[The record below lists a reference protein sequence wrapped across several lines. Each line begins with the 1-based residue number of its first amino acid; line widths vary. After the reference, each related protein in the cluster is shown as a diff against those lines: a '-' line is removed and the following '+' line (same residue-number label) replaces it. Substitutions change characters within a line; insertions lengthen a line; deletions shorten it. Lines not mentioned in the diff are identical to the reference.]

1 MSISNY
7 RSGRPVS
14 LVGTLKHRETA
25 LFKLCVLLQDYV
37 STNLLT
43 PESSL
48 SATYG
53 SWEALISSFRN
64 VDVKDLLNFLTENG
78 AHHAHALLCS
88 WQGDLSTALD
98 LWRRLAFGELNDHSF
113 PGPNFYLNTLV
124 TILVKPLS
132 FHGDSPSLL
141 RAASPDQLP
150 TAGRLVGSPLHAD
163 LVWQH
168 LCSMLASEQMWMA
181 EQLVVQ
187 LARLSLWRDGGT
199 NVTGPAIEPP
209 ARPFEVNRPLASFP
223 LSPENLLCK
232 LLPEFPVLAERYL
245 WHRVFDAGDK
255 DASRQAILA
264 DLQLDLLL
272 KAAEGSTEEFAR
284 CRTRF
289 QETLLSPN
297 ELPLDHLL
305 EKVTSS
311 QQQKLLLEER
321 IILLCRLERHEDA
334 LKILLCERRDIDA
347 ALRYCNWC
355 LLMHLRLRAA
365 REAAMWSE
373 SRTPEQPKE
382 AKVLGSSNC
391 SAEPNVY
398 GTLFGLL
405 LDGSGK
411 SGSFKRLLRLLKS
424 EIPMS
429 DSIEVFRQLPPELPL
444 TQVVHFLRRTLRSVL
459 CAVSSSEVDRGLYNG
474 LFANSAIQAEAAAPA
489 PLVLQE
495 DTVCAACNIR
505 LDAYG
510 PAKPFAWLLPDNKA
524 VHLHCLPSDSV
535 I

>member
-1 MSISNY
+1 MIPVGHLILYATDKQY
-7 RSGRPVS
+7 RMVVPSDCA
-14 LVGTLKHRETA
+14 A
-25 LFKLCVLLQDYV
+25 LAGVDYV

-64 VDVKDLLNFLTENG
+64 VDVKDLLTFLTENG

-98 LWRRLAFGELNDHSF
+98 LWRR
-113 PGPNFYLNTLV
+113 
-124 TILVKPLS
+124 ILVKPLS

-187 LARLSLWRDGGT
+187 LARLALWRDGGT
-199 NVTGPAIEPP
+199 NVTGPTIEPP

-245 WHRVFDAGDK
+245 WHRIFDAGDK

-297 ELPLDHLL
+297 ELPLDCLL

-311 QQQKLLLEER
+311 PQQKLLLEER

-355 LLMHLRLRAA
+355 VLMHLRLRAV

-405 LDGSGK
+405 LDGTFIPKDMHVANFNFPDCLFDLTLYKTADHILIMGQQCQPSC
-411 SGSFKRLLRLLKS
+411 LLFDGGP
-424 EIPMS
+424 I
-429 DSIEVFRQLPPELPL
+429 
-444 TQVVHFLRRTLRSVL
+444 H
-459 CAVSSSEVDRGLYNG
+459 N
-474 LFANSAIQAEAAAPA
+474 AAASTVTSVYPDGGCYLYA
-489 PLVLQE
+489 PKTEETQY
-495 DTVCAACNIR
+495 II
-505 LDAYG
+505 
-510 PAKPFAWLLPDNKA
+510 F
-524 VHLHCLPSDSV
+524 V
-535 I
+535 IVIHGSG